1 MNYLIRKIALSF
13 VVAIFA
19 GSAFAALPS
28 IKNVSARQRHPWNGK
43 VDIEY
48 EVVGDIMTGLSA
60 ESAPGLVILA
70 EDTEN
75 GFVYPASELT
85 GDTGIAEGVHKVV
98 WDLDEQGFRI
108 DLRKLKIKIAY
119 RTDTYCVI
127 DVSSGPN
134 AWSYPVTYCGSIPEG
149 GWTDEYKR
157 EKIVFRRIEPGVSR
171 FGNYGGT
178 TTNVNAYYIGVF
190 EITRGQYCRI
200 VPDNG
205 TTDSILS
212 QALTY
217 SGLTSYQPYSRLN
230 PLTNI
235 LARTG
240 LSCSLP
246 TERQWEYACRGGT
259 VSKYNDGSDYVQSE
273 NELGPNGWG
282 LYDMHGGYYEWCL
295 DGSLR
300 KGTSS
305 STVSYSEY
313 QRYTSE
319 YKGCGG
325 RLVMIPSENPSLN
338 MICDGECSIL
348 VQVPVADTIATTGM
362 NLPDITAAPD
372 WFGVDDAEE
381 VSIEMDGNFLF
392 SSAKYAWFSWQ
403 PQTTGTHTLTCTVA
417 GTTIQSRT
425 FTKTYD
431 ISEVEFE
438 NDHSAPNP
446 PTAEDPNVWITS
458 DTTSEFA
465 INGGKRAINTGG
477 MGTWTASSSV
487 PWIVI
492 GSATGSAGTAVM
504 FQVNATTN
512 VEERFGYIYVS
523 GHTHTIKQAGY
534 GATISPTSSEF
545 ETDGGDGMIEVSA
558 PSGIAWKACADV
570 PWISVSP
577 TQGNGGGS
585 VRYHVAPFNEVTTR
599 SGTLTVAGKTFSV
612 NQVGRRMKLNP
623 THTTVDYQ
631 THAIPVEV
639 RALASTVW
647 SVAEPEPS
655 WISVVDGGSGHG
667 GGSFT
672 ISVGE
677 NPSYKP
683 RVGTVV
689 VGTELFTVA
698 QEECTALEFSISPQ
712 EAEAYWNGDGANGRI
727 EVHATPDL
735 PWKAVSEV
743 DWIEIAPDTGSGAGD
758 GNVDYVLRKNW
769 TLDDRVGVV
778 TLTAEDSSLQTLR
791 HRVVQGASLVS
802 VYPKSCEFDA
812 TGNDVIEIKVDV
824 NDNVKW
830 GIVNDASW
838 LHVSGETNRMAG
850 GTVVLTA
857 DANNSIYSRSC
868 QIKIAKQ
875 VVNVLQHGRYIEV
888 SCADTV
894 FDTEGGSG
902 MINVSVDGDVEW
914 EAVSS
919 DATWLQFWDSASG
932 VGSRNDL
939 EFVVSPYVWD
949 GTPRT
954 GTITIGDE
962 KIYITQRQYP
972 CSIEPN
978 GETVKGNNGVGQFGV
993 SASIEEVWQAIR
1005 TEDWITIIEGYDSGT
1020 GSGIVKFAYADN
1032 NTGKMRTGKIIVNGE
1047 VYTLTQNARTMV
1059 AINASAGS
1067 GGSVAGGG
1075 AYDLGTTVT
1084 LTAVPDDGYIFAC
1097 WTGTVESVENPLVVT
1112 ADVAKSLTALF
1123 ETAPIEIL
1131 SVTSN
1136 EDGVTLK
1143 WNNLAWAQT
1152 YNVYRGSTSVPSS
1165 GTKIATLQN
1174 DGTCVYQDTTGDV
1187 ETSYWYWVEAVGDEI
1202 SRQSGP
1208 IQGKKK
1214 KPTVIS
1220 PISYANLRGA
1230 THSNPTTYT
1239 EGNSVTFSRPSAVTG
1254 YTFSGWQPAQ
1264 ITASMTGPQTIRATW
1279 SANTYAIK
1287 YSANG
1292 GSGSMSQTPA
1302 TYDAEVTIPVNG
1314 FTWADHEFRGW
1325 SLSASGSVVYS
1336 EGDVVSNLTAT
1347 ANGIV
1352 ILYAVWEEALVP
1364 PVIAPADGAVF
1375 YGDSCEVTITCPTTG
1390 AAIYYTTNGS
1400 TPKTSSSY
1408 LYTGPFTI
1416 TDTATIKAVAVK
1428 DGQKSSYSTA
1438 TITKEVLSLTLEDA
1452 LGVDDTVQIAT
1463 GDTIVWT
1470 PILDETSPSGRS
1482 AKSGSIGD
1490 DSETWLQAG
1499 VSGVGTLSFL
1509 CKVSCEHDEDGT
1521 FTWDRLMVYVDGQER
1536 TDWRMDGQSD
1546 WVQRSVEFVTGGS
1559 HTVRW
1564 VYHKDE
1570 SDLDGDDCVWLCGVL
1585 WEIPPDP
1592 IPIIKTDAEVAS
1604 ALEGSADANLAAKL
1618 TNKNEYN
1625 AYRAWVD
1632 QRGLD
1637 HQAVKDAPKSWLSY
1651 ALDTSSLINKRI
1663 KTSDLSI
1670 DSFMPYTSDGFAFKV
1685 SIDGID
1691 IGDNASADNLAKVF
1705 GIEGANTL
1713 DGMFSSDNVSV
1724 SFGAPQDGKASVMAG
1739 PKDTTESFFMRAT
1752 MTDFYGDIP
1761 VVSFSLNGGGSL
1773 NGSSSDKLVDCDSE
1787 YGDMPTPTRT
1797 GYSFAGWFTKA
1808 TGGTK
1813 VTGSTTITTN
1823 GAHTLY
1829 AHWSANTYSITFNP
1843 NGGSVSPTAKTVTY
1857 GSTYGTLPAPTRDGY
1872 VFAGWHTASSGGVSV
1887 TDSTSVATAAAHTLY
1902 AHWDEPI
1909 SYTVAFNPNGGSVST
1924 TSKTVTYGSTYG
1936 TLPSPTRT
1944 GYTFAGWYT
1953 ASSGGSKVISTT
1965 SVTSSAAHTLYAHWT
1980 AKTYTVTF
1988 NPIGGSCATASKTV
2002 TYDSTYGTLPT
2013 PTRTG
2018 YSFVGWYTSSDSG
2031 TKVTASSHVSI
2042 TATQT
2047 LYAQWSANWYPVTFD
2062 ANGGNG
2068 GTFINVAYGNAI
2080 GELPEPSR
2088 DGYNFL
2094 GWYTEAVG
2102 GVQIT
2107 SDTLIYQ
2114 DVTYYAHWSQAVSA
2128 QSKYCIVDLS
2138 GGANAASYPV
2148 SYLNSVPSGGWSDTY
2163 KTTKLVLRKIE
2174 PGTFTMG
2181 GTCQVTLTNPYYI
2194 GVFELTQKQ
2203 YKLIMGA
2210 LPHTT
2215 GQSFADALPVEG
2227 PSWNTVR
2234 GAEWPSSAQA
2244 AESSFMGVL
2253 SAKTGLTFDLPT
2265 EAQWEYACRAGTTST
2280 YNNGGDS
2287 ESDLRTLGRYTSNR
2301 SDGKGGSYS
2310 YYTKVGSYAANAW
2323 GLYDMHGNVKEWC
2336 LDYYSSSSLPASA
2349 TDPVGP
2355 LTGSSRMLRGGG
2367 WESSASFCSS
2377 ANRWSCAAPGDGYYD
2392 MGFRVKCVTE

>member
-1 MNYLIRKIALSF
+1 MNNLFRKIALS
-13 VVAIFA
+13 VMTAILT
-19 GSAFAALPS
+19 GSAFAVLPS
-28 IKNVSARQRHPWNGK
+28 IRNVSARQRHPWNGK

-48 EVVGDIMTGLSA
+48 EVVGDIMTGLTA
-60 ESAPGLVILA
+60 ESAPGLVVLA
-70 EDTEN
+70 EDVEN
-75 GFVYPASELT
+75 GYVYPASKIT
-85 GDTGIAEGVHKVV
+85 GDTGIAEGVHKIV

-108 DLRKLKIKIAY
+108 DLRKLKITVSY
-119 RTDTYCVI
+119 RTDTYCII
-127 DVSSGPN
+127 DLSSGAN
-134 AWSYPVTYCGSIPEG
+134 ATIYPVSYRGTVPEG
-149 GWTDEYKR
+149 GWSDEYKR
-157 EKIVFRRIEPGVSR
+157 EKIVFRRIESGVSR
-171 FGNYGGT
+171 YGSGNNT
-178 TTNVNAYYIGVF
+178 ATNEVPYYMGVF
-190 EITRGQYCRI
+190 EITEGQYRR
-200 VPDNG
+200 VVSSSSYS
-205 TTDSILS
+205 DSSFPVVFDICVAPPKESL
-212 QALTY
+212 LTSKLGER
-217 SGLTSYQPYSRLN
+217 SGLM
-230 PLTNI
+230 I
-235 LARTG
+235 A
-240 LSCSLP
+240 LP
-246 TERQWEYACRGGT
+246 TQIQWEYGCRAGTISKFNNGGD
-259 VSKYNDGSDYVQSE
+259 SSNSLDEIGRYQSNRSDGKGYYSYSDYRVQVG
-273 NELGPNGWG
+273 LYKPNGWG
-282 LYDMHGGYYEWCL
+282 LYDMHGNVGEWCAPL
-295 DGSLR
+295 NNSRYPWRGGSHA
-300 KGTSS
+300 SS
-305 STVSYSEY
+305 YSGCASYSEMIAY
-313 QRYTSE
+313 SGE
-319 YKGCGG
+319 SFSGGC
-325 RLVMIPSENPSLN
+325 RLVFPKTENSLSE
-338 MICDGECSIL
+338 ICKGEVAQIV
-348 VQVPVADTIATTGM
+348 VQVPVANTIATTGT

-381 VSIEMDGNFLF
+381 VSIEMDGNFLL

-425 FTKTYD
+425 FTKTYN

-477 MGTWTASSSV
+477 TGTWTASSSV

-523 GHTHTIKQAGY
+523 GHTHLVKQAGY
-534 GATISPTSSEF
+534 GATINPASSEF
-545 ETDGGDGMIEVSA
+545 EADGGDGTIAVSA
-558 PSGIAWKACADV
+558 TAGIAWKASADV

-577 TQGNGGGS
+577 THGSGGGS
-585 VRYHVAPFNEVTTR
+585 VKYNVAPYNEVTTR
-599 SGTLTVAGKTFSV
+599 SGTLTIAGKTFSV

-631 THAIPVEV
+631 IHVMPVEV

-647 SVAEPEPS
+647 NEIVPQSS
-655 WISVVDGGSGHG
+655 WISVVDSGAGHG

-677 NPSYKP
+677 NPSY
-683 RVGTVV
+683 RSRSGTVV
-689 VGTELFTVA
+689 VGAEVFTVM
-698 QEECTALEFSISPQ
+698 QEGRTALEFTISPT
-712 EAEAYWNGDGANGRI
+712 EAEANWNGDGANGRI
-727 EVHATPDL
+727 EVYATPDL
-735 PWKAVSEV
+735 PWTATNEV
-743 DWIEIAPDTGSGAGD
+743 DWIEITPATRSGAGD

-769 TLDDRVGVV
+769 TLDDRVGAI
-778 TLTAEDSSLQTLR
+778 TLTAEDGSLPPRR
-791 HRVVQGASLVS
+791 HRVVQGASPVS
-802 VYPKSCEFDA
+802 VYPSFCEFNA
-812 TGNDVIEIKVDV
+812 AGSDVIEINVDV

-830 GIVNDASW
+830 EILNDTPW
-838 LHVSGETNRMAG
+838 LHISGVTNRMAS

-857 DANNSIYSRSC
+857 DANSSIYSRSC
-868 QIKIAKQ
+868 QLTIAKQ
-875 VVNVLQHGRYIEV
+875 SISVSQQGLHVAA

-894 FDTEGGSG
+894 FGTEGGSG
-902 MINVSVDGDVEW
+902 TINVSVDGDVSW
-914 EAVSS
+914 TAVSS
-919 DATWLQFWDSASG
+919 DATWLQFWGSASG

-949 GTPRT
+949 GTPRI

-962 KIYITQRQYP
+962 KIYITQRAYP

-978 GETVKGNNGVGQFGV
+978 GCIVPGNNGAGQFSV

-1020 GSGIVKFAYADN
+1020 GSGVVRFAYEDN

-1047 VYTLTQNARTMV
+1047 VYTLKQNARTMV
-1059 AINASAGS
+1059 TINASAGA

-1097 WTGTVESVENPLVVT
+1097 WTGAVESVENPLEIT

-1123 ETAPIEIL
+1123 EPAPIEIL

-1187 ETSYWYWVEAVGDEI
+1187 ETSYWYWVEAVGDDI
-1202 SRQSGP
+1202 SRQSDP

-1220 PISYANLRGA
+1220 PISYTNLRGA

-1325 SLSASGSVVYS
+1325 SLSASGIVVYS

-1364 PVIAPADGAVF
+1364 PVITPADGAVF

-1428 DGQKSSYSTA
+1428 DGQKSGYSTA

-1463 GDTIVWT
+1463 GDTIVWA

-1509 CKVSCEHDEDGT
+1509 CKVSCEHDEDGA

-1536 TDWRMDGQSD
+1536 TAWRMDGQSG

-1570 SDLDGDDCVWLCGVL
+1570 SDFDGDDCVWLCRVQ
-1585 WEIPPDP
+1585 WDIPPDP
-1592 IPIIKTDAEVAS
+1592 IPVIKTDAEVAG

-1618 TNKNEYN
+1618 TNKNEYD

-1632 QRGLD
+1632 QRGFD
-1637 HQAVKDAPKSWLSY
+1637 HQTVKDAPKSWLSY

-1670 DSFMPYTSDGFAFKV
+1670 DSFLPYTSGGFMFKV
-1685 SIDGID
+1685 SIDGVD

-1739 PKDTTESFFMRAT
+1739 PKDTAESFFMRAT

-1829 AHWSANTYSITFNP
+1829 AHWSANTYSVTFNP

-1857 GSTYGTLPAPTRDGY
+1857 GSA
-1872 VFAGWHTASSGGVSV
+1872 
-1887 TDSTSVATAAAHTLY
+1887 
-1902 AHWDEPI
+1902 
-1909 SYTVAFNPNGGSVST
+1909 
-1924 TSKTVTYGSTYG
+1924 
-1936 TLPSPTRT
+1936 
-1944 GYTFAGWYT
+1944 
-1953 ASSGGSKVISTT
+1953 
-1965 SVTSSAAHTLYAHWT
+1965 
-1980 AKTYTVTF
+1980 
-1988 NPIGGSCATASKTV
+1988 
-2002 TYDSTYGTLPT
+2002 YGTLPT
-2013 PTRTG
+2013 PTREGHAFNGWFTDVVGGQQISSSDVVTATSNLPLYAHWTVGSCLIMFNANGGSVSPETQTVTYGDIYNTLPTPTKTG
-2018 YSFVGWYTSSDSG
+2018 YSFVGWFTARDGGSQILPTDTVMVTGSQTVYAHWTPRSYT
-2031 TKVTASSHVSI
+2031 
-2042 TATQT
+2042 
-2047 LYAQWSANWYPVTFD
+2047 VTFD
-2062 ANGGNG
+2062 ANEGVGS
-2068 GTFINVAYGNAI
+2068 TTKTVTYATVV
-2080 GELPEPSR
+2080 GELPSVTRE
-2088 DGYNFL
+2088 GYVFN
-2094 GWYTEAVG
+2094 GWFTDPINGSV
-2102 GVQIT
+2102 IT
-2107 SDTLIYQ
+2107 SNTVVYGDR
-2114 DVTYYAHWSQAVSA
+2114 TYYAHWSDSSA
-2128 QSKYCIVDLS
+2128 AITSLYCVIDLS
-2138 GGANAASYPV
+2138 AGADAASYPV
-2148 SYLNSVPSGGWSDTY
+2148 TYMDVPPAGGFNQDQY
-2163 KTTKLVLRKIE
+2163 KTTKLVLRRIE
-2174 PGTFTMG
+2174 PGTVRMTGETQSYGDVPMYTM
-2181 GTCQVTLTNPYYI
+2181 TLTKPFYI
-2194 GVFELTQKQ
+2194 GLFEVTQKQ
-2203 YKLIMGA
+2203 FELV
-2210 LPHTT
+2210 T
-2215 GQSFADALPVEG
+2215 GSNPSMYAGDMRPVDNV
-2227 PSWNTVR
+2227 SWNLIR
-2234 GAEWPSSAQA
+2234 GDSSVYNWPRSSVVDPDT
-2244 AESSFMGVL
+2244 FMGKIQI
-2253 SAKTGLTFDLPT
+2253 KTGLNFDLPT
-2265 EAQWEYACRAGTTST
+2265 EAQWEYACRADTTSK
-2280 YNNGGDS
+2280 YNDG
-2287 ESDLRTLGRYTSNR
+2287 SDTSANWSSLGRYGGNKT
-2301 SDGKGGSYS
+2301 DGKGGFAEH
-2310 YYTKVGSYAANAW
+2310 TVVGMYQPNNW
-2323 GLYDMHGNVKEWC
+2323 GVYDMHGNVFEWC
-2336 LDYYSSSSLPASA
+2336 LDWYAKLTRDA
-2349 TDPVGP
+2349 TDPTGP
-2355 LTGSSRMLRGGG
+2355 QSGDYRVFRGGG
-2367 WESSASFCSS
+2367 WSSSYIYPSS
-2377 ANRWSCAAPGDGYYD
+2377 TRAAIPPTGAGDTR
-2392 MGFRVKCVTE
+2392 GFRLSLTLN